1 MKRSIMPLMALL
13 EQCTNGPVEKPPMLQ
28 KEQNGDERKKSQRRF
43 VRAMNR
49 SRDSLNGTIIYDD
62 L

>member
-1 MKRSIMPLMALL
+1 MKRSIMPLTALL
-13 EQCTNGPVEKPPMLQ
+13 ERCTNGPVEKPPLQ

-43 VRAMNR
+43 VRAMNS
-49 SRDSLNGTIIYDD
+49 SRDTLNGTIVYDD